1 MKIGLPSA
9 ALLLLCGCWSA
20 PDGAAP
26 SAALSESEGWRLAAE
41 NLLAV
46 RADQRREELAR
57 EFQTM
62 ALRQR
67 LPERAAALERNPEDA
82 AARAEARQALETAVG
97 IAVQL
102 MTPDDAAAAR
112 LLTARVREE
121 LGREYAVPARRLPVL
136 ERELAE
142 ASAAGV
148 PETTSAR
155 LRAARD
161 DAAMRLRTLTGL
173 AEGEGLELTP
183 DPAFAP
189 VLPPEAEDGTIAF
202 RCRPELAEY
211 TGPAAALAAAVRYL
225 ESQLPPVSA
234 DPDGAAAS
242 LRAAQAILRLPDEL
256 SRRRRYDRTV
266 PEETRF
272 LLAAWGIAHQLRLDR
287 RDVAAG
293 ADGAA
298 EQLRCD
304 LGLEPGEA
312 WPEPGPAAEASPEL
326 KAAAKTLL
334 QLMTP

>member
-1 MKIGLPSA
+1 MRKWLPSA
-9 ALLLLCGCWSA
+9 ALLLLFGCWSA

-26 SAALSESEGWRLAAE
+26 SATLSEAEGWRLTAE

-67 LPERAAALERNPEDA
+67 LPERAAALERRPEDA

-97 IAVQL
+97 VAVQL
-102 MTPDDAAAAR
+102 MTPDDAAAAEM
-112 LLTARVREE
+112 LTARVREG
-121 LGREYAVPARRLPVL
+121 LGCEYAVPARQLPVL
-136 ERELAE
+136 EKELAE
-142 ASAAGV
+142 AASAGV
-148 PETTSAR
+148 PEATSAR

-173 AEGEGLELTP
+173 AEGEKVEVIP

-189 VLPPEAEDGTIAF
+189 VLPPETEDEAIAF

-211 TGPAAALAAAVRYL
+211 SGPASALAAAVRYL
-225 ESQLPPVSA
+225 ESQLPPISA
-234 DPDGAAAS
+234 DPAGAAAS

-256 SRRRRYDRTV
+256 SRRRRYDRAV
-266 PEETRF
+266 PEEARF
-272 LLAAWGIAHQLRLDR
+272 VLTAWGIAHQLRLDR
-287 RDVAAG
+287 RALAAG
-293 ADGAA
+293 DEGAA

-326 KAAAKTLL
+326 LAAAKALL
-334 QLMTP
+334 RMMTP